1 MHGMPKDLADM
12 QVLHNLQTSE
22 HGPVCVSFQQ
32 VAKDIEITID
42 KRCTC
47 QKLTIPA
54 PKSNGFADLPE
65 PFRRYVDTELACA
78 ITTWAL
84 DADTVAVSR
93 LNSGRTVRVLIPS
106 VPPTS
111 HQGSPRDLTALRR
124 RVHSIGATLR
134 PCMLSSLTGLD
145 QLYEYQ
151 MRGTQWLSSRKAAIL
166 ADDMGL
172 GKTAQAISALRLL
185 FSGKPLNTA
194 LIVCPKQLMA
204 NWEHELS
211 KWAPE
216 LSWCRLTPPT
226 KWREEAWNRVFN
238 RVHVVITNYES
249 VASILKMNRTFPFS
263 VLILDEAHRVR
274 NSTAQ
279 VTSDLRGIAREY
291 TWALTGTPL
300 ERAPADVWTILSV
313 IQPDRFNLTLKPPSD
328 EALRARARPYVLRRM
343 KRDSLPGLPPEVLE
357 HQLIE
362 LLPRQR
368 AAYDRGLDRFL
379 AAPDSHVLAEFNKLR
394 RLCDYDDESGQSAK
408 LERIADI
415 LSNIVANQEKAVV
428 FSHFLVPLD
437 MLDKQLKRQA
447 LRCVHLRG
455 DQSAQERDSA
465 LALFQRDPKIPI
477 LLASTRVGGEGLNL
491 IEANH
496 VVFVNRWWN
505 PSANNQA
512 KDRVSRIGQ
521 TRTVIVHSFTCRDTV
536 EEVLDDIIEE
546 KTRLS
551 DTIVDALADTNVPDS
566 ILQEATGQLRAG
578 SAN

>member
-1 MHGMPKDLADM
+1 M
-12 QVLHNLQTSE
+12 
-22 HGPVCVSFQQ
+22 
-32 VAKDIEITID
+32 
-42 KRCTC
+42 RCTG
-47 QKLTIPA
+47 QELTTPA
-54 PKSNGFADLPE
+54 PISPGFASLPG
-65 PFRRYVDTELACA
+65 PFRSHVDIELACA
-78 ITTWAL
+78 IATWAL

-93 LNSGRTVRVLIPS
+93 LYSGRTVRVLVPS
-106 VPPTS
+106 VPPTP
-111 HQGSPRDLTALRR
+111 HNGSPQDLSALRR
-124 RVHSIGATLR
+124 RVQSIGATLR
-134 PCMLSSLTGLD
+134 PCMLSSLPGLD

-151 MRGTQWLSSRKAAIL
+151 AKGTQWLSSRKAAIL

-172 GKTAQAISALRLL
+172 GKTAQAISALRIL
-185 FSGKPLNTA
+185 FSRKPLNSA
-194 LIVCPKQLMA
+194 LIICPKQLMA

-226 KWREEAWNRVFN
+226 RWREEAWNRIFN
-238 RVHVVITNYES
+238 RVHVIITNYES
-249 VASILKMNRTFPFS
+249 VGSITKMNRTFPFS

-279 VTSDLRGIAREY
+279 ITSELRGIAREY

-313 IQPDRFNLTLKPPSD
+313 IEPGRFNLTLMPPSD

-343 KRDSLPGLPPEVLE
+343 KRDSLPGLPPEVRE
-357 HQLIE
+357 HELIE

-368 AAYDRGLDRFL
+368 AAYHRALDRFL
-379 AAPDSHVLAEFNKLR
+379 DAPDNQVLAEFNKLR
-394 RLCDYDDESGQSAK
+394 SLCDYDDESGQSAK
-408 LERIADI
+408 LERIAEI

-428 FSHFLVPLD
+428 FSHFLAPLD

-455 DQSAQERDSA
+455 NQSVQERDSA
-465 LALFQRDPKIPI
+465 LALFQRDSSIPI
-477 LLASTRVGGEGLNL
+477 LLVSTRVGGEGLNL

-536 EEVLDDIIEE
+536 EEVLDDIIED

-551 DTIVDALADTNVPDS
+551 DTIVDALANTNVPNY

-578 SAN
+578 SAD

>member
-1 MHGMPKDLADM
+1 MHDNLTEM

-22 HGPVCVSFQQ
+22 HGPVCASFKQ

-54 PKSNGFADLPE
+54 PKSHGFAELPE

-93 LNSGRTVRVLIPS
+93 LESGRTVKVLIPT

-111 HQGSPRDLTALRR
+111 HRGSPRDLTELRR

-134 PCMLSSLTGLD
+134 PCMLDSQTGLD

-151 MRGTQWLSSRKAAIL
+151 LRGTQWLRNQKAAIL

-185 FSGKPLNTA
+185 FGTKPLNTA

-204 NWEHELS
+204 NWEDELS

-216 LSWCRLTPPT
+216 LSWCRLTPPPR
-226 KWREEAWNRVFN
+226 WRDEAWNRIFN
-238 RVHVVITNYES
+238 RVHVIITNYES
-249 VASILKMNRTFPFS
+249 VASILRMKRIFS
-263 VLILDEAHRVR
+263 FSILVLDEAHRVR
-274 NSTAQ
+274 NATSQ
-279 VTSDLRGIAREY
+279 VTSELRGISREY

-300 ERAPADVWTILSV
+300 ERAPDDVWTILSV
-313 IQPDRFNLTLKPPSD
+313 IQPDRFNLSLRPPSD
-328 EALRARARPYVLRRM
+328 EALRARARPYLLRRM
-343 KRDSLPGLPPEVLE
+343 KRDALPGLPSEVRE
-357 HQLIE
+357 HQVIE

-368 AAYDRGLDRFL
+368 TAYDHALKRFL
-379 AAPDSHVLAEFNKLR
+379 TASDNQVLAEFNKLR
-394 RLCDYDDESGQSAK
+394 MICDYDAESRQSAK
-408 LERIADI
+408 LDHIMDI
-415 LSNIVANQEKAVV
+415 LSDIDANQEKAVV
-428 FSHFLVPLD
+428 FSHFLAPLD
-437 MLDKQLKRQA
+437 ILDNKLKDRG
-447 LRCVHLRG
+447 LRCVHIRG
-455 DQSAQERDSA
+455 DLSVQERERA
-465 LALFQRDPKIPI
+465 LALFQGDPNIRL

-491 IEANH
+491 IQANH

-521 TRTVIVHSFTCRDTV
+521 TKTVIVHSFTCRDTV
-536 EEVLDDIIEE
+536 EEILDEILED

-551 DTIVDALADTNVPDS
+551 DTIVDALAELNVPDY
-566 ILQEATGQLRAG
+566 ILQEATSQLR
-578 SAN
+578 SAVTA